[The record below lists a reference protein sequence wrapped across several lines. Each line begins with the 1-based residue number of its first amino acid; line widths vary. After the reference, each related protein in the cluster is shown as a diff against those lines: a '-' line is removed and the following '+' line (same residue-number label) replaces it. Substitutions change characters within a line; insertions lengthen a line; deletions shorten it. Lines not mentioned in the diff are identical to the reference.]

1 MVPDF
6 LILSSVPEVLAS
18 PAGFS
23 LYAGALLSLQALSPS
38 MSALAQSREVMV
50 RFCVMYK
57 TPFCVFH
64 YHLLSLLLM
73 NRQSAPESLRLF
85 CLCQKT
91 HRISS

>member
-1 MVPDF
+1 
-6 LILSSVPEVLAS
+6 
-18 PAGFS
+18 
-23 LYAGALLSLQALSPS
+23 

-85 CLCQKT
+85 VCVKKHIEFHLKRDLRDC
-91 HRISS
+91 SSKFFYGFVNGNSLGFKQFL

>member
-1 MVPDF
+1 
-6 LILSSVPEVLAS
+6 
-18 PAGFS
+18 
-23 LYAGALLSLQALSPS
+23 
-38 MSALAQSREVMV
+38 
-50 RFCVMYK
+50 MYK

-73 NRQSAPESLRLF
+73 NRQSAPESIKLF